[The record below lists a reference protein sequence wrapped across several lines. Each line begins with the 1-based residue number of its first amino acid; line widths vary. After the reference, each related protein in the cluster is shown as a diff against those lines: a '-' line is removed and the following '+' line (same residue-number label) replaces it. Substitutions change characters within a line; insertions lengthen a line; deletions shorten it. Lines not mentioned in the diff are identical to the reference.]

1 MTPIPRRLRTSPLL
15 IALAAL
21 IACLLPLGSARAQ
34 FGMMGGADANMMG
47 QFKIARS
54 NLEGYAK
61 LLGLDKDQ
69 SDAMLALH
77 EGYTEQY
84 EALTKGFQTDMEK
97 IQEEFEDTQDITVF
111 QKQMPKIGAA
121 FGEKMESL
129 EKGFLADLRALLTP
143 QQDEQWPRIER
154 MRLRE
159 SALRFSMI
167 SGQGVDL
174 VDVLGDLKIDAA
186 ANPDLTDQLGRYELD
201 LDKTLKSFEKW
212 GKDQQKQF
220 LDDENAFDMSKMNE
234 MMKKVEEM
242 MKEMARLSMAI
253 RDVNRQYARTILP
266 MLAGDTQDR
275 FDQEVKRRSFPRVY
289 KRSWVT
295 KAVGSAG
302 GFADLSGD
310 QQTQLAEL
318 RAAYERELAA
328 ANDRWAAAIT
338 EKEEKSGGS
347 MMAMMQSMMGG
358 GDASQN
364 DPVNEARKARKDLDG
379 RYKDKLNALLS
390 GEQQARLPEDKR
402 EPRDQ
407 MNPMGMM
414 TETDLE
420 VERDDGP

>member
-1 MTPIPRRLRTSPLL
+1 MAPIPRRLRTSPLL
-15 IALAAL
+15 TALAAL
-21 IACLLPLGSARAQ
+21 VACLVPLGSTRAQ

-54 NLEGYAK
+54 NVAGYAK

-84 EALTKGFQTDMEK
+84 EALTKGFQKDMER
-97 IQEEFEDTQDITVF
+97 IQEEFQDTQDFTVF

-129 EKGFLADLRALLTP
+129 EKGFLADVRALLTP
-143 QQDEQWPRIER
+143 AQDEQWPKIER
-154 MRLRE
+154 LRLRE
-159 SALRFSMI
+159 SALRFSMV

-174 VDVLGDLKIDAA
+174 IDILGDLKIDAA
-186 ANPDLTDQLGRYELD
+186 PNPDLADQLGRYELD

-220 LDDENAFDMSKMNE
+220 MDDENAFDMSKMNE
-234 MMKKVEEM
+234 MMKKVEAM
-242 MKEMARLSMAI
+242 MQEMARLSMAI

-266 MLAGDTQDR
+266 MLAGDDQSR
-275 FDQEVKRRSFPRVY
+275 FDQEVKRRNFPRVY
-289 KRSWVT
+289 KKSWVT
-295 KAVGSAG
+295 RAAGSAG
-302 GFADLSGD
+302 GFADLSTD
-310 QQTQLAEL
+310 QKAQLDEL
-318 RAAYERELAA
+318 RSGYQRELAA
-328 ANDRWAAAIT
+328 ANERWAAAIT

-358 GDASQN
+358 GGAGQN
-364 DPVNEARKARKDLDG
+364 DPVNDARKARKDLDT

-390 GEQQARLPEDKR
+390 AEQQTRLPEDKR

-407 MNPMGMM
+407 MNPMGMIA
-414 TETDLE
+414 ETDLE
-420 VERDDGP
+420 LDSDDGP